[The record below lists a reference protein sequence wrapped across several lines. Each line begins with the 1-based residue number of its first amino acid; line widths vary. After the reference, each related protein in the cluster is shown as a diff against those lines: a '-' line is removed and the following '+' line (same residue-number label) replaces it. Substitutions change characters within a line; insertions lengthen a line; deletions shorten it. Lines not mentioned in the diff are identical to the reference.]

1 MSETTNNMVMQQDSS
16 NSQVTAMPQVA
27 TEQPLIADN
36 YDYEKQIAALTPQQ
50 KEYYLEISKSIDIN
64 KPASVQDYGM
74 ELSNIVARNGDM
86 LLSSVKSDNSIEVV
100 KYINDLTVELDD
112 FGQDLAGYEDQLNS
126 SFKQF
131 LYSLPLFR
139 RFKKTLKGV
148 MVQYTDVS
156 TNVNKIAEKINT
168 AKLIAMRDNSTLQQ
182 IFENNIIYIKQIR
195 DLVIGAKLQ
204 LNNIDDDIER
214 KKNDGQTETIIIQ
227 QMQNFRNRLEKRIT
241 DLNVTAYVFTQNLFQ
256 LEAIKENN
264 NAIAEKSNN
273 IVNHVIPIWKSQ
285 LPIAIILK
293 NQKASIEA
301 QQKISE
307 TTNKLLL
314 KTSKDLKTQSVQV
327 AKASEEAIIDMKTL
341 QQTTKD
347 LIDTINEV
355 KKIHDESSKSRK
367 EIETHLNEYANQL
380 LTSVNSGDGKIGT
393 DKKKLV
399 GFIN

>member
-1 MSETTNNMVMQQDSS
+1 MSETTNNMVIQQDSS
-16 NSQVTAMPQVA
+16 SQV

-50 KEYYLEISKSIDIN
+50 KEYYLDIAKSIDIN

-112 FGQDLAGYEDQLNS
+112 FGQGLAGYEDQLNS

-139 RFKKTLKGV
+139 RFKKTLNGV

-367 EIETHLNEYANQL
+367 EIEGHLNEYANQL
-380 LTSVNSGDGKIGT
+380 LTSVNSGDGKIET
-393 DKKKLV
+393 RKKKLV

>member
-1 MSETTNNMVMQQDSS
+1 MEEVKNTN
-16 NSQVTAMPQVA
+16 VTVVPS
-27 TEQPLIADN
+27 TQPIITDN
-36 YDYEKQIAALTPQQ
+36 YDYEKQIAALTPEQ
-50 KEYYLEISKSIDIN
+50 KKYYLDIAKSIDIN

-86 LLSSVKSDNSIEVV
+86 LLSSVRADNSIEVV
-100 KYINDLTVELDD
+100 KYINDLTVELDG
-112 FGQDLAGYEDQLNS
+112 FGQDLAGYENQLNS
-126 SFKQF
+126 SFKHF
-131 LYSLPLFR
+131 FYSLPIIR
-139 RFKKTLKGV
+139 RFRKTLQGV

-156 TNVNKIAEKINT
+156 DNVNKIADKITT

-214 KKNDGQTETIIIQ
+214 KKNDGQTETIVLQ
-227 QMQNFRNRLEKRIT
+227 QMTNFRNRLEKRIS

-293 NQKASIEA
+293 NQRASIEA
-301 QQKISE
+301 QSKISE

-314 KTSKDLKTQSVQV
+314 KTAKDLKTQSVQV
-327 AKASEEAIIDMKTL
+327 AKASEESIIDMKTL

-355 KKIHDESSKSRK
+355 KKIHDNANKSRK
-367 EIETHLNEYANQL
+367 EIEGNLQEYANQL
-380 LTSVNSGDGKIGT
+380 LTSVGSGSGNIEIERKRLIG
-393 DKKKLV
+393 
-399 GFIN
+399 

>member
-1 MSETTNNMVMQQDSS
+1 MEEVKNTN
-16 NSQVTAMPQVA
+16 VTVVPSV
-27 TEQPLIADN
+27 QPIITDN
-36 YDYEKQIAALTPQQ
+36 YDYEKQIAALTPEQ
-50 KEYYLEISKSIDIN
+50 KKYYLDIAKSIDIN

-86 LLSSVKSDNSIEVV
+86 LLSSVRADNSIEVV
-100 KYINDLTVELDD
+100 KYINDLTVELDG
-112 FGQDLAGYEDQLNS
+112 FGQDLAGYENQMNS
-126 SFKQF
+126 PFKHF
-131 LYSLPLFR
+131 FYSLPIIR
-139 RFKKTLKGV
+139 RFRKTLQGV

-156 TNVNKIAEKINT
+156 DNVNKIADKITT

-204 LNNIDDDIER
+204 LNNIDDEIER
-214 KKNDGQTETIIIQ
+214 KKNDGQTETIVLQ
-227 QMQNFRNRLEKRIT
+227 QMTNFRNRLEKRIS

-273 IVNHVIPIWKSQ
+273 IVHHVIPIWKSQ

-293 NQKASIEA
+293 NQRASIKA
-301 QQKISE
+301 QSKISE

-314 KTSKDLKTQSVQV
+314 KTAKDLKTQSVKV
-327 AKASEEAIIDMKTL
+327 AKASEESIIDMKTL

-355 KKIHDESSKSRK
+355 KKIHDNANKSRK
-367 EIETHLNEYANQL
+367 EIEGNLQEYANQL
-380 LTSVNSGDGKIGT
+380 LTSVGSGSGNIEMERKRLIG
-393 DKKKLV
+393 
-399 GFIN
+399 

>member
-1 MSETTNNMVMQQDSS
+1 MEEVKNTN
-16 NSQVTAMPQVA
+16 VTVVPSV
-27 TEQPLIADN
+27 QPIITDN
-36 YDYEKQIAALTPQQ
+36 YDYEKQIAALTPEQ
-50 KEYYLEISKSIDIN
+50 KKYYLDIAKSIDIN

-86 LLSSVKSDNSIEVV
+86 LLSSVRADNSIEVV
-100 KYINDLTVELDD
+100 KYINDLTVELDG
-112 FGQDLAGYEDQLNS
+112 FGQGLAGYENQMNS
-126 SFKQF
+126 PFKHF
-131 LYSLPLFR
+131 IYSLPIIR
-139 RFKKTLKGV
+139 RFRKTLQGV

-156 TNVNKIAEKINT
+156 DNVNKIADKITT

-204 LNNIDDDIER
+204 LNNIDDEIER
-214 KKNDGQTETIIIQ
+214 KKNDGQTETIVLQ
-227 QMQNFRNRLEKRIT
+227 QMTNFRNRLEKRIS

-293 NQKASIEA
+293 NQRASIEA
-301 QQKISE
+301 QSKISE

-314 KTSKDLKTQSVQV
+314 KTAKDLKTQSVQV
-327 AKASEEAIIDMKTL
+327 AKASEESIIDMKTL

-355 KKIHDESSKSRK
+355 KKIHDNANKSRK
-367 EIETHLNEYANQL
+367 EIEGNLQEYANQL
-380 LTSVNSGDGKIGT
+380 LTSVGSGSGNIEMERKRLIG
-393 DKKKLV
+393 
-399 GFIN
+399 

>member
-399 GFIN
+399 GFID

>member
-16 NSQVTAMPQVA
+16 SQVTAMSQVV

-112 FGQDLAGYEDQLNS
+112 FGQGLAGYEDQLNS
-126 SFKQF
+126 PFKQF
-131 LYSLPLFR
+131 LYSLSLFR
-139 RFKKTLKGV
+139 RFKKTLNGV

-367 EIETHLNEYANQL
+367 EIEGHLNEYANQL
-380 LTSVNSGDGKIGT
+380 LTSVNSGDGKITGVG
-393 DKKKLV
+393 KKKLV
-399 GFIN
+399 GYID

>member
-1 MSETTNNMVMQQDSS
+1 MQQDSS

>member
-16 NSQVTAMPQVA
+16 SQVTAMSQVV

-112 FGQDLAGYEDQLNS
+112 FGQGLAGYKDQLNS
-126 SFKQF
+126 PFKQF

-139 RFKKTLKGV
+139 RFKKTLNGV

-367 EIETHLNEYANQL
+367 EIEGHLNEYANQL
-380 LTSVNSGDGKIGT
+380 LTSVNSGDGKITGVG
-393 DKKKLV
+393 KKKLV
-399 GFIN
+399 GYID

>member
-16 NSQVTAMPQVA
+16 SQVTAMSQVV

-112 FGQDLAGYEDQLNS
+112 FGQGLAGYEDQLNS
-126 SFKQF
+126 PFKQF

-139 RFKKTLKGV
+139 RFKKTLNGV

-367 EIETHLNEYANQL
+367 EIEGHLNEYANQL
-380 LTSVNSGDGKIGT
+380 LTSVNSGDGKITGVG
-393 DKKKLV
+393 KKKLV
-399 GFIN
+399 GYID